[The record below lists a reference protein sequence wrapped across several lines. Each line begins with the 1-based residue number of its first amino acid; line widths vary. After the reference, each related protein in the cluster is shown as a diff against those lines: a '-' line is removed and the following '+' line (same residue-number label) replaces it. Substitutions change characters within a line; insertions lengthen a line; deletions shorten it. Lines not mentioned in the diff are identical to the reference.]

1 MSRAVSSIYVVS
13 SFFFLMIRRPPRS
26 TLFPYTTL
34 FRSAADRVGDAALLE
49 GVGEIAGD
57 LGGAPVFSHRARRGA
72 YGAARGWTGEP
83 GRSGGGE
90 RPGPASQRASASPRD
105 TPARRRGRAPR
116 PGDRERRQHPAASA
130 TDGCPPCA
138 SLYPPNRIT
147 TTSRLVCRPI
157 IDRQRRCCE
166 AIPVSF
172 AEDAGAHFPKRLS
185 VV

>member
-1 MSRAVSSIYVVS
+1 RHEHVHVDSGPWGGVEPERDG
-13 SFFFLMIRRPPRS
+13 
-26 TLFPYTTL
+26 
-34 FRSAADRVGDAALLE
+34 AADGVGNAALLE
-49 GVGEIAGD
+49 CVGEIAGY
-57 LGGAPVFSHRARRGA
+57 LGGAPVFSHRARRGGD
-72 YGAARGWTGEP
+72 GAARGWTGEP

-157 IDRQRRCCE
+157 IDRPGCVPQG
-166 AIPVSF
+166 
-172 AEDAGAHFPKRLS
+172 AGLECFVPNLP
-185 VV
+185 